1 MEVKPNTALVTCPEA
16 VAMSVGSAKNA
27 RYVSELPSSRRSFIE
42 GDSRRGVSHPQP
54 PVRTAASVRGVVTWL
69 RDRSEQ
75 SVRDALRVVAPQLA
89 EGRLVLHDGWVDTGN
104 PMWSRSTAFVDDR
117 WVVKFAWTE
126 VAAAKLV
133 REGAV
138 IEALGAVPGG
148 PPVAPLAARSSEPA
162 MFVAPLQAG
171 RPLGFEHTANL
182 DPAAKR
188 SIARAMAEALAALH
202 HPAVLA
208 AIGTLADALPAP
220 TPQAGTDT
228 LRTRLA
234 PLLDERRA
242 RLVRRWCDWADDV
255 LAAAAGPVLLH
266 GDFHG
271 YNVIFDDRW
280 RVVRLLDFEEA
291 SVGDRHYDFRYLP
304 AQEATVELFELASA
318 AYQQSTGMMLDRR
331 RVMAWH
337 VRTVLGDALWRTEA
351 QVALPAG
358 GSPSAWIDELA
369 DRFDRLGVTTDC

>member
-1 MEVKPNTALVTCPEA
+1 M
-16 VAMSVGSAKNA
+16 
-27 RYVSELPSSRRSFIE
+27 
-42 GDSRRGVSHPQP
+42 
-54 PVRTAASVRGVVTWL
+54 
-69 RDRSEQ
+69 
-75 SVRDALRVVAPQLA
+75 VAPHLA

-126 VAAAKLV
+126 PAAAKLV
-133 REGAV
+133 REWSV

-148 PPVAPLAARSSEPA
+148 PAVAPLAARSSEPA
-162 MFVAPLQAG
+162 MFVAPLQPG
-171 RPLGFEHTANL
+171 RPLAFETTGRLSHDEKRRIGASL
-182 DPAAKR
+182 AA
-188 SIARAMAEALAALH
+188 ALAAFH
-202 HPAVLA
+202 QPATLA
-208 AIGTLADALPAP
+208 AVRAHHVDLPSA
-220 TPQAGTDT
+220 TPQADT
-228 LRTRLA
+228 ASLRERLA

-242 RLVRRWCDWADDV
+242 GLVRRWCDWTDAA
-255 LAAAAGPVLLH
+255 LAEPTETVLLH

-280 RVVRLLDFEEA
+280 RIARVLDFEEA

-318 AYQQSTGMMLDRR
+318 AYAQSTGLMLDRR

-369 DRFDRLGVTTDC
+369 ERFDRLGVTADC